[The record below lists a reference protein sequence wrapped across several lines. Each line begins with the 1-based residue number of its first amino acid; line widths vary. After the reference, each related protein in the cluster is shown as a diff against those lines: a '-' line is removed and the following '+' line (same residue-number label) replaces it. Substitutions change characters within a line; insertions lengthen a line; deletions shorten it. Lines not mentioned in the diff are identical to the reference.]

1 MKSKIWRNFTFL
13 CEAYSRHMAF
23 LKNSKCSV
31 IKVSGMRLRSSID
44 QARKLVAHE
53 FPLYPWA
60 QRKERSQ
67 MGGYHLR
74 LPFIYFFSFSF
85 LYLSGQKHGVGEK
98 YWNPRG
104 KDLWDYDTLLPAA
117 VSSFFLC
124 PAGIISL
131 TTLTSILLI
140 EENSVYYA
148 NARKWQSWNSPKN
161 WGIVIQG
168 RIALIHLSKWEIV
181 GWARSWDE

>member
-67 MGGYHLR
+67 MRGYHLR
-74 LPFIYFFSFSF
+74 LPFIYFFF
-85 LYLSGQKHGVGEK
+85 
-98 YWNPRG
+98 
-104 KDLWDYDTLLPAA
+104 
-117 VSSFFLC
+117 FFLPLFIWAKAWSRWKVLKSKGKRPLRLWHIASC
-124 PAGIISL
+124 CCFQLLFLPSWHY
-131 TTLTSILLI
+131 ILN
-140 EENSVYYA
+140 NSDFHPV
-148 NARKWQSWNSPKN
+148 NR
-161 WGIVIQG
+161 GEFC
-168 RIALIHLSKWEIV
+168 LLC
-181 GWARSWDE
+181 